1 LNIELDKLLSLLIID
16 PTYRLIYYLNDSSD
30 DIKIINQKFDNL
42 LQLKQRKLHDE
53 MLGIKTQTDIVK
65 FTKPIDESKPKS
77 DQVMKPAELE
87 LRSQQIL
94 DDAFDV
100 LFQLKQPQ
108 LHDESEPKSDQ
119 VMKPAEDGLSE
130 AELRRKKILDNADK
144 RMIKVMGKGVMGK
157 GGMYKNKSKK
167 KIINNKFSKKKY
179 TQFIN

>member
-1 LNIELDKLLSLLIID
+1 
-16 PTYRLIYYLNDSSD
+16 
-30 DIKIINQKFDNL
+30 
-42 LQLKQRKLHDE
+42 
-53 MLGIKTQTDIVK
+53 MLGIRTQTDIVK
-65 FTKPIDESKPKS
+65 FTKPIDERKS

-100 LFQLKQPQ
+100 LFQQKQTK
-108 LHDESEPKSDQ
+108 LHDESEPKSNQ
-119 VMKPAEDGLSE
+119 VMKPAEDGPSKN
-130 AELRRKKILDNADK
+130 ELIRKKILEKGPD
-144 RMIKVMGKGVMGK
+144 RMAKILGRKTSPPDE